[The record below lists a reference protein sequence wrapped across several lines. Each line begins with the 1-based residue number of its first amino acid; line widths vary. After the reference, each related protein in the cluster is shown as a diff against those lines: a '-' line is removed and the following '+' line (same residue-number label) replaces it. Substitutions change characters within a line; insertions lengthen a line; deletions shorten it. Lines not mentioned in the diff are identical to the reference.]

1 MVEQRYNENI
11 ALVQGLQSTDQVSR
25 IQFEDSDIN
34 KKWRLQP
41 KKINKV
47 ANSLCG
53 LPELV
58 WSTPFYHH
66 DDAQSNGTRV
76 SILETYDRWRVSK
89 YWFPIRSCH
98 YAICGCFTWSSWIG
112 YYQKLEDQINTI
124 SGIKQIT
131 SRSSEGLSMVIAEF
145 NLDTSS
151 AIAAQDVRDK
161 IAPVIAQFR
170 DEIDTPI
177 VQRYDPSSSPIM
189 SVVFESN
196 SMSLAQLSSYVDKK
210 LCLSLKLFLVWVMSI
225 Y

>member
-1 MVEQRYNENI
+1 MWFTRISVKYPVFTIMMMLSLMVLGLASWKRMTVEEFPNI
-11 ALVQGLQSTDQVSR
+11 DFPFVVVTTQYAGASPEAV
-25 IQFEDSDIN
+25 ESDIT
-34 KKWRLQP
+34 K
-41 KKINKV
+41 
-47 ANSLCG
+47 
-53 LPELV
+53 
-58 WSTPFYHH
+58 
-66 DDAQSNGTRV
+66 
-76 SILETYDRWRVSK
+76 
-89 YWFPIRSCH
+89 
-98 YAICGCFTWSSWIG
+98 
-112 YYQKLEDQINTI
+112 KLEDQINTI

-210 LCLSLKLFLVWVMSI
+210 IVPQLKTVWCG
-225 Y
+225 